1 MDFNYEVIAKMAAD
15 ISKHMLKL
23 HNQLDKVIEKQ
34 NELPDSDKQKQVA
47 IELINNSHWEEA
59 AKLCAEQAKESSK
72 GIKLEAE
79 ERKIRLELE
88 TLRKQLTDVSNGE
101 TPAPSAEDAPS
112 ETTGD
117 SE

>member
-15 ISKHMLKL
+15 ISKQMLKL
-23 HNQLDKVIEKQ
+23 HNQLDKVIDKQ

-47 IELINNSHWEEA
+47 IELINNLHWEEA
-59 AKLCAEQAKESSK
+59 SKLCAEQAKELAK
-72 GIKLEAE
+72 GTKLEAE

-101 TPAPSAEDAPS
+101 TPAPSAEDTTS
-112 ETTGD
+112 QTTGD